1 MLEILEAGG
10 LLTIQDSGRR
20 GWQKFGVPAS
30 GPMDWFAHRAA
41 NLLAGND
48 PESAALE
55 IGFGEVALRAH
66 RDCVVAVTGAGF
78 TASTYVWTFP
88 PWNSFYVRNG
98 WVVNIT
104 RQGDGN
110 WAYLSVAGGLDVEP
124 MLGSRSTYSRANLG
138 KNLQAGDMLKTGK
151 PMQSLEDLAA
161 RTLPQEKRPG
171 YVQSPT
177 IEVLQGPQG
186 GWFSQ
191 EGLETFYEREYSI
204 STSSDRMGYRL
215 DGNPIPH
222 SNGADLL
229 SEGTTMGSIQV
240 PANGKPI
247 VMMADCGTTGGYPKI
262 ANVVTADLPALAQVS
277 PRTGRIR
284 FKMTTVEEAQSRYR
298 SMLLNLKNGI
308 EGIDNDA
315 NFAQ

>member
-1 MLEILEAGG
+1 
-10 LLTIQDSGRR
+10 
-20 GWQKFGVPAS
+20 
-30 GPMDWFAHRAA
+30 
-41 NLLAGND
+41 
-48 PESAALE
+48 
-55 IGFGEVALRAH
+55 
-66 RDCVVAVTGAGF
+66 
-78 TASTYVWTFP
+78 
-88 PWNSFYVRNG
+88 
-98 WVVNIT
+98 
-104 RQGDGN
+104 
-110 WAYLSVAGGLDVEP
+110 

-138 KNLQAGDMLKTGK
+138 KNLQAGDILKTEK
-151 PMQSLEDLAA
+151 PSRALDDLAA
-161 RTLPQEKRPG
+161 RTLPEGKRPAYSQSPIIEVTRG
-171 YVQSPT
+171 VQSD
-177 IEVLQGPQG
+177 
-186 GWFSQ
+186 WFAQ
-191 EGLETFYEREYSI
+191 DGLKTFYEREYSI